1 MPSAAAVAVLQVIR
15 PDRRRRVILWH
26 AYPLAEQM
34 RADQVKA
41 RVHFAARCRDR
52 PMRHVSA
59 LAGVISEVMNG
70 IAPPHAL
77 ENSCSS
83 GKPGGHRHGTMAA

>member
-1 MPSAAAVAVLQVIR
+1 MLTRWRSRCEPINL
-15 PDRRRRVILWH
+15 
-26 AYPLAEQM
+26 
-34 RADQVKA
+34 KA

-70 IAPPHAL
+70 MAPPRAL

-83 GKPGGHRHGTMAA
+83 GKPGGHRHGNMAA

>member
-34 RADQVKA
+34 RADQLKGA
-41 RVHFAARCRDR
+41 SSFRCSVPRPADATCIRIGWRD
-52 PMRHVSA
+52 
-59 LAGVISEVMNG
+59 I
-70 IAPPHAL
+70 
-77 ENSCSS
+77 
-83 GKPGGHRHGTMAA
+83 